1 MTSLYSDE
9 IRRFLNTRPWPHGL
23 IWEVVEFDDCLKFRL
38 YRDNIN
44 MLNSDDKLHLA
55 KLVNESL
62 SSISK
67 QGVPIF
73 TWVAKG
79 DGRGE

>member
-1 MTSLYSDE
+1 MTLYTND
-9 IRRFLNTRPWPHGL
+9 IRDFLRDRPWPAGL
-23 IWEVVEFDDCLKFRL
+23 IWEIVEFEDCLKFRL

-44 MLNSDDKLHLA
+44 SLTGDEKLHLA

-62 SSISK
+62 SAISK
-67 QGVPIF
+67 RGVPIF

-79 DGRGE
+79 NGHES